1 MISKIL
7 KFLPALFIMVL
18 VAACGG
24 DDPETP
30 GNNGDNGDDNPT
42 EEISTSDFVG
52 AWVQDVDYDPI
63 YRIFNS
69 DLTGMTVLNDDPDDP
84 SAIRRQ
90 AFEWKYRNETL
101 TLSFKSTK
109 QVFTVIKISEKS
121 MTLMDEDGYKETYR
135 RIKQSEVPGYTDDD
149 DGDDPNDNK
158 EDSDKDKD
166 NDPPY
171 ANYMYVNGKY
181 YEITKI
187 QSSVHHSTDSG
198 DSNSKMFCFFG
209 ENGLLK
215 PEGFYID
222 YNRPS
227 WDGIDNWTTGT
238 YDVIAAGSENANK
251 YYYYVGGGYAPN
263 MGGFFGAEGTFKIS
277 RSGDYT
283 TYDFEGETYYPSTP
297 FKIHV
302 VSKRQ

>member
-30 GNNGDNGDDNPT
+30 GNDGDNGDDNPT

-52 AWVQDVDYDPI
+52 AWVQDIESDPI

-69 DLTGMTVLNDDPDDP
+69 DLTGMTVLDDDPGDP

-90 AFEWKYRNETL
+90 AFEWRYRNETL

-135 RIKQSEVPGYTDDD
+135 RIKQSEVPG
-149 DGDDPNDNK
+149 
-158 EDSDKDKD
+158 E
-166 NDPPY
+166 
-171 ANYMYVNGKY
+171 
-181 YEITKI
+181 
-187 QSSVHHSTDSG
+187 
-198 DSNSKMFCFFG
+198 SN
-209 ENGLLK
+209 
-215 PEGFYID
+215 
-222 YNRPS
+222 
-227 WDGIDNWTTGT
+227 
-238 YDVIAAGSENANK
+238 
-251 YYYYVGGGYAPN
+251 
-263 MGGFFGAEGTFKIS
+263 
-277 RSGDYT
+277 
-283 TYDFEGETYYPSTP
+283 
-297 FKIHV
+297 
-302 VSKRQ
+302 